1 MSGIGNMFRKLA
13 GGLGL
18 MQSAPGNAK
27 KRRYEAAS
35 TSTRT
40 KNWRLQ
46 GTDANSAIQNP
57 ELIRN
62 RARDLVRNNPWAN
75 KGKAVIVNNTIG
87 YGIAMQ
93 LISTS
98 EAKTKALQEKHLKWA
113 NSTEC
118 DADGQTNLA
127 GLEQLAFGAMV
138 ESGECL
144 IRKRPRLASDGLTV
158 PFQLQ
163 VLEADYFYT
172 FNDGPLPNGGYI
184 RQGIEYDAI
193 GRRVAY
199 WLYKVHPG
207 SFGQYFSTQSSQLFS
222 RVPADDIIHLFRR
235 DRPGQE
241 RGVTWLAPIII
252 RSRELDIYEDAY
264 LNRQKIANLFSGFV
278 STDNPDDAEQEF
290 TAMDELLAGS
300 MYIMKPGSHIEFS
313 NPPKADDYGLY
324 TLSNLRGIAA
334 GLGITYESFTGDY
347 SQVNFSSGRM
357 GAQEMNRNIDA
368 WQYNL
373 FIPSFCNVVAEW
385 FAEFAMI
392 PLSAVEC
399 TPPRRVM
406 VDPAR
411 EIPAIR
417 DAIRT
422 GLLTIP
428 QGIREQGYDPT
439 TQLKEIARFN
449 KLLDDLGITLDCDPR
464 KTSGQGQAQAE
475 KINNQ
480 DVVNGN

>member
-1 MSGIGNMFRKLA
+1 MNRLQHFFRKVA
-13 GGLGL
+13 GGLGFA
-18 MQSAPGNAK
+18 QDVK

-35 TSTRT
+35 SSTRT
-40 KNWRLQ
+40 KNWRPQ

-62 RARDLVRNNPWAN
+62 RSRDLVRNNPWAN
-75 KGKAVIVNNTIG
+75 KAKAVIVNNAIG

-93 LISTS
+93 LQSTS
-98 EAKTKALQEKHLKWA
+98 EAKTKALQDKYLKWS

-118 DADGQTNLA
+118 DADGITNLA
-127 GLEQLAFGAMV
+127 GLQQLAFGAMV

-144 IRKRPRLASDGLTV
+144 IRKRPRFASDGLSI
-158 PFQLQ
+158 PLQLQ

-193 GRRVAY
+193 GRRAAY

-207 SFGQYFSTQSSQLFS
+207 SFGQYFTNQSSQLFS
-222 RVPADDIIHLFRR
+222 RVPASEIIHLFRR

-241 RGVTWLAPIII
+241 RGVSWFAPSTI
-252 RSRELDIYEDAY
+252 RLRELDIYEDAY
-264 LNRQKIANLFSGFV
+264 LNRQKIANLYAGFV
-278 STDNPDDAEQEF
+278 STDNPDEEEAVFSE
-290 TAMDELLAGS
+290 MDELLPGS
-300 MYIMKPGSHIEFS
+300 MYIMKPGRHVEFS
-313 NPPKADDYGLY
+313 NPPKADDYGPY
-324 TLSNLRGIAA
+324 SLSNLRGIAA
-334 GLGITYESFTGDY
+334 GLGITYESVTGDF

-357 GAQEMNRNIDA
+357 GWQEMGRNIDG
-368 WQYNL
+368 WQFNL
-373 FIPSFCNVVAEW
+373 FIPTFCQPIAEW
-385 FAEFAMI
+385 AAEFAML
-392 PLSAVEC
+392 PLASVQC
-399 TPPRRVM
+399 TPPRRQM

-417 DAIRT
+417 DAIRM
-422 GLLTIP
+422 GLTTIP
-428 QGIREQGYDPT
+428 EAIREYGYDPEK
-439 TQLKEIARFN
+439 QFAEIAKTN
-449 KLLDDLGITLDCDPR
+449 ATLDKLNITLDCDPR

-480 DVVNGN
+480 QDVANAN